1 MGKKSAV
8 VLLQC
13 SQYDVREIQEKI
25 KYGIEALGGIETII
39 GKEETVLLKPNL
51 LIASDA
57 SQAVTTHPAVFEAL
71 IQCIRKYT
79 KNITYGDSPGIGSPE
94 STAHRCGIK
103 QVADRYKVELS
114 NFKDGKTVTYEKGN
128 ITKQFEI
135 ASGVLE
141 ADAIISISKM
151 KTHQLTRITGA
162 IKNQYGCIYG
172 FNKPAGHVKFS
183 TALDFS
189 KMLVDLN
196 LYLKPRLY
204 IMDGIIAMEG
214 NGPKS
219 GTPIPMNCILMS
231 KDPVALDSVFCRLI
245 DLNPEFIPTI
255 TFGEQYGLGRWRD
268 EDIDILGEDIRGLIN
283 KNFHV
288 LRKPVI
294 TENFNFASKARHIA
308 LRKPII
314 ENEKCIGCGVCVDVC
329 PVEGKALNFTKQDKK
344 RQPPQY
350 DYKKCIRCYCCQE
363 MCPEGAIR
371 VKTPLLGK
379 ILLYREREK
388 RDGEI

>member
-1 MGKKSAV
+1 MV
-8 VLLQC
+8 VLLEC
-13 SQYDVREIQEKI
+13 KNYDVIEIREKI
-25 KYGIEALGGIETII
+25 KYGLDALGGIETLI
-39 GKEETVLLKPNL
+39 GKEESVLLKPNL
-51 LIASDA
+51 LIGSDV
-57 SQAVTTHPAVFEAL
+57 SQAVTTHPAVFEAVV
-71 IQCIRKYT
+71 QCIKEYT
-79 KNITYGDSPGIGSPE
+79 DNITYGDSPGMGTPE
-94 STAHRCGIK
+94 GTANRCGIK
-103 QVADRYKVELS
+103 QVADRYHVKLS
-114 NFKDGKTVTYEKGN
+114 NFKNGNTITYEKGN

-135 ASGVLE
+135 AEGVLQ
-141 ADAIISISKM
+141 ADAMISISKM
-151 KTHQLTRITGA
+151 KIHQLTRITGA

-172 FNKPAGHVKFS
+172 LNKPAGHVKFS

-219 GTPIPMNCILMS
+219 GTPTPMNCILMS

-245 DLNPEFIPTI
+245 DLNPEFVPTI
-255 TFGEQYGLGRWRD
+255 TFGEKYSLGKWSD
-268 EDIDILGEDIRGLIN
+268 EDIDILGEDIKGLIN
-283 KNFHV
+283 KNFNV

-294 TENFNFASKARHIA
+294 TENFNFASKARNIA

-314 ENEKCIGCGVCVDVC
+314 ENEKCIRCGVCVDVC
-329 PVEGKALNFTKQDKK
+329 PVEGKALNFTNRDQKL
-344 RQPPQY
+344 QPPLY

-363 MCPEGAIR
+363 MCPEGAIK
-371 VKTPLLGK
+371 VKTPLIGR

-388 RDGEI
+388 TDGKI